1 MRRET
6 RRGVHH
12 AWAVLDAA
20 WRRFLHIDGLQR
32 AAAFAY
38 SAFFS
43 LFPGILLTVSAAS
56 YFLSPG
62 EASYLVLDFIENFV
76 PYGAGTNRV
85 VFQTLSRLAQ
95 ARGQASAV
103 ALLMLVWTASQV
115 FTTLIQ
121 AANRAWGTQG
131 TNWWKLPLKSLA
143 VLAVT
148 AFAVLAGIGIPMAAK
163 LAAGLLHST
172 VIVPAAHRLA
182 LFALPWAA
190 VYLCLAF
197 FYRLAPHRR
206 TSYAE
211 VRLAAFLA
219 TLLLYA
225 AQSVFV
231 FYLRHFASLN
241 AIYGAFGGL
250 MALMLWIYISGIIFV
265 FCACL
270 SAAQAGAVERAH
282 A

>member
-1 MRRET
+1 MPVESRV
-6 RRGVHH
+6 RGGD
-12 AWAVLDAA
+12 ALPVLGAA

-32 AAAFAY
+32 AAAFSY

-43 LFPGILLTVSAAS
+43 LFPGILLTVTAAS

-62 EASYLVLDFIENFV
+62 EASYLVLNFIGNLV
-76 PYGAGTNRV
+76 PYGAGASKA

-95 ARGQASAV
+95 ARGQAGAL

-121 AANRAWGTQG
+121 ATNRAWGTQG

-143 VLAVT
+143 LLAVT
-148 AFAVLAGIGIPMAAK
+148 AFAVLAGIAIPIAARV
-163 LAAGLLHST
+163 AAGVLHST
-172 VIVPAAHRLA
+172 VIVTAAHRLT
-182 LFALPWAA
+182 LFVLPWAA
-190 VYLCLAF
+190 VFLCLAF

-206 TSYAE
+206 TAYSE
-211 VRLAAFLA
+211 VRLAALLA
-219 TLLLYA
+219 TLLLFA
-225 AQSVFV
+225 AQSAFV

-241 AIYGAFGGL
+241 AVYGAFGGL
-250 MALMLWIYISGIIFV
+250 MALMLWIYISGIIFI

-270 SAAQAGAVERAH
+270 SAAQAAAAGRAH
-282 A
+282 G